1 MIGQLSSTAA
11 ALAAA
16 LPQVHIVKAFDSS
29 FAQVLAEGT
38 DFGGGGRTVQI
49 FMAGDDAHAQAVV
62 AGVACSM
69 GFEVVGVGALRNAR
83 YLKPRAGLNVS
94 FA

>member
-1 MIGQLSSTAA
+1 M
-11 ALAAA
+11 
-16 LPQVHIVKAFDSS
+16 
-29 FAQVLAEGT
+29 
-38 DFGGGGRTVQI
+38 GGGGRTVQI